1 MLDKLFEKKTE
12 YDENGNLVTYYISPT
27 GGYTLYWVGAFILMG
42 FMIYMYPPS
51 QKGGKKMKQKGGSDT
66 SEEKKRLSFAVG
78 LVIVLMCVGFFWILG
93 RVTRKYK

>member
-51 QKGGKKMKQKGGSDT
+51 QKGGKKMKQ
-66 SEEKKRLSFAVG
+66 
-78 LVIVLMCVGFFWILG
+78 
-93 RVTRKYK
+93 